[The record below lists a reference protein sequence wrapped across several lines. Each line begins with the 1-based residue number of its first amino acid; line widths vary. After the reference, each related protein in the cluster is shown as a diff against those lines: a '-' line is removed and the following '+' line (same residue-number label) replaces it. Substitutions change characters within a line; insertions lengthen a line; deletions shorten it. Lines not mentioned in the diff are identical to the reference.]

1 MFTER
6 RTLLKATGG
15 CLAGVAAIGAG
26 SGHVRGNEPNIS
38 ITFEDQESDRRS
50 VVIKEVTTDKDIFV
64 TIRDENDS
72 IGRTN
77 LDAGVAT
84 DVTITL
90 TDPIAESQ
98 TLSARAYPASGGS
111 RLARDDALVSV
122 DDDLP
127 ERIDGV
133 EPQRIDANP
142 DAGFNY
148 PYYLYAP
155 DTFEDE
161 EPKSLLV
168 EPTNTGTTSDEF
180 EEHRKAGERTISGG
194 LGRQIADELF
204 APFIVPVFPRP
215 REEPVDGTHYVHQLD
230 DTTMSLES
238 GPLERVDLQLLS
250 MVEHAQDRL
259 TDQGYPVAEGI
270 MLNGFSAS
278 GNFVDRFTMLHPD
291 RVLSVTAGGLNG
303 MAILPLE
310 EAEGHTLP
318 YHVGIA
324 DVAELTGEPADL
336 DALDEV
342 NQFLYMGEEDNNDTI
357 PYGDAWTDDELRQTA
372 LEVYGDDMIEERF
385 PRCQEAYQEAG
396 VEAQFRVYEDA
407 GHTPQPATDDI
418 VAFHR
423 RSLEGEDVSEFGQ
436 TIRATPEFESTPENP
451 AVGDTVELDASNSE
465 GGTSDITNYL
475 WEFGT
480 GDTAVGET
488 VTYTYEDA
496 GEQIITLTVILENGG
511 EREFTDEITVT
522 EADNISVKDEKDN
535 DKTETDSVV
544 NHTEDDE
551 TGIADETDDDSDDD
565 GSPGFGVM
573 SALAGLGGV
582 GYLLKHGLL
591 DSTEQ
596 E

>member
-1 MFTER
+1 M
-6 RTLLKATGG
+6 
-15 CLAGVAAIGAG
+15 AAIGAG
-26 SGHVRGNEPNIS
+26 SGHVRGSEPDVS
-38 ITFEDQESDRRS
+38 ITFEDQESNGRS
-50 VVIKEVTTDKDIFV
+50 VVIAEVATNKDIFV
-64 TIRDENDS
+64 SIRDENNS

-90 TDPIAESQ
+90 TDQITESQ

-111 RLARDDALVSV
+111 RLERDDALVSV
-122 DDDLP
+122 GDNLP
-127 ERIDGV
+127 ERINGV
-133 EPQRIDANP
+133 EPQLIDANP
-142 DAGFNY
+142 NAGFNY

-168 EPTNTGTTSDEF
+168 EPTNTGTVSDEF

-194 LGRQIADELF
+194 FGRQIAGELL

-215 REEPVDGTHYVHQLD
+215 RAEPVDGNHYVHQLD
-230 DTTMSLES
+230 DTTLSLES

-259 TDQGYPVAEGI
+259 TDQGYPVADGI

-324 DVAELTGEPADL
+324 DVAELTDEPVDL

-342 NQFLYMGEEDNNDTI
+342 NQFLYMGAEDNNDTI
-357 PYGDAWTDDELRQTA
+357 PYSDAWTDDELRQIA

-407 GHTPQPATDDI
+407 GHTPQPAIDDV

-423 RSLEGEDVSEFGQ
+423 RSLEGKDVSEFGQ
-436 TIRATPEFESTPENP
+436 TIRATPEFELTPKNP
-451 AVGDTVELDASNSE
+451 TVGDTVELNASSST

-496 GEQIITLTVILENGG
+496 GEQLITLTVILENGS
-511 EREFTDEITVT
+511 EREFTDRVTVT
-522 EADNISVKDEKDN
+522 ETDDVSAEDEKDN
-535 DKTETDSVV
+535 DETDTDSVV

-551 TGIADETDDDSDDD
+551 TGIEGEIDVDSEADNTTGDETGMDDETNDVSDDD
-565 GSPGFGVM
+565 GSPGFGVVG
-573 SALAGLGGV
+573 ALAGLGGV

-591 DSTEQ
+591 DNTE
-596 E
+596 